1 MTIKAFKD
9 LILYRIAE
17 KNLHSP
23 SDEMLNYETYEA
35 MLKIANDCYP
45 INLICR
51 DGDDRLERVFRWV
64 NDKGIYLRFPNLPIF
79 NEDDPKYN
87 PNTHIDFDEPLN
99 YAVLNEVLFRLTLEK
114 IYRQISD
121 EVVSNYIANSKNVIM
136 EPKYDRVRK

>member
-9 LILYRIAE
+9 MILYRIAE
-17 KNLHSP
+17 KNMHSP

-45 INLICR
+45 INLICK
-51 DGDDRLERVFRWV
+51 DGDNRLERVFRWID
-64 NDKGIYLRFPNLPIF
+64 NKGIYLRFPNLPIF
-79 NEDDPKYN
+79 NENDPKYN
-87 PNTHIDFDEPLN
+87 PDALIDFDEPLN

-121 EVVSNYIANSKNVIM
+121 EKKKKNIAKSKNIVM
-136 EPKYDRVRK
+136 ESI